1 MSFVGAIVGARRS
14 GKTSLALDLLLS
26 VWRYRFDMIVIM
38 SRTITLQEDVWRRLA
53 GTGVLIIEKLDMPL
67 LEKLQNFV
75 ASTGKEALLIC
86 DDIGRIA
93 NYWARRIMAKGGVE
107 DELTYLAYA
116 SRHYGISLLYLSQ
129 DVIQMAPGYRK
140 NFDFVICLEASISDQ
155 QILYTELLSNT
166 CFGASNSASNNGMK
180 GFREYYMAN
189 TGSFRFFQIYKE
201 DGFYKVWPLPSSAP
215 PTPLTSK
222 QEKASNASYPSYGHN
237 ATIVGSAING
247 SSSNNIGFG
256 GIGLGSANDANRD
269 FGGAEAIDENII

>member
-1 MSFVGAIVGARRS
+1 MLAIVGARRS

-67 LEKLQNFV
+67 LEKLQNFM

-129 DVIQMAPGYRK
+129 GVIQMAPGYRK
-140 NFDFVICLEASISDQ
+140 NFDFVICLEAGS
-155 QILYTELLSNT
+155 YTELLSNT
-166 CFGASNSASNNGMK
+166 CFSATTNGMK
-180 GFREYYMAN
+180 RFREYYMAN

-201 DGFYKVWPLPSSAP
+201 DGFYKVWPLPSA
-215 PTPLTSK
+215 T
-222 QEKASNASYPSYGHN
+222 ASTN
-237 ATIVGSAING
+237 
-247 SSSNNIGFG
+247 
-256 GIGLGSANDANRD
+256 
-269 FGGAEAIDENII
+269 E

>member
-67 LEKLQNFV
+67 LEKLQNFM

-140 NFDFVICLEASISDQ
+140 NFDFVMCLEASITDQ

-201 DGFYKVWPLPSSAP
+201 DGFYKVWPLP
-215 PTPLTSK
+215 LTSK
-222 QEKASNASYPSYGHN
+222 QEKASNASYPSYGHDST
-237 ATIVGSAING
+237 TISDGSNIGLGLGFGSAQADR
-247 SSSNNIGFG
+247 SSSN
-256 GIGLGSANDANRD
+256 
-269 FGGAEAIDENII
+269 ENII

>member
-26 VWRYRFDMIVIM
+26 VWRYRFDMIVIV
-38 SRTITLQEDVWRRLA
+38 SRTITLQDDIWRRMA
-53 GTGVLIIEKLDMPL
+53 GTGILIQPTLDMGF
-67 LEKLQNFV
+67 LEKLQNFMSLFGS
-75 ASTGKEALLIC
+75 AQDKETLVIC

-93 NYWARRIMAKGGVE
+93 NFWSRRIMAKGGVE

-140 NFDFVICLEASISDQ
+140 NFDFVFCLEASIQDQ

-166 CFGASNSASNNGMK
+166 FNSVKA
-180 GFREYYMAN
+180 FREYYVAN

-201 DGFYKVWPLPSSAP
+201 DGIYKVWPDAASVSSIEQNHSACDD
-215 PTPLTSK
+215 
-222 QEKASNASYPSYGHN
+222 SNSSYPGDDRTPIGTN
-237 ATIVGSAING
+237 GIVS
-247 SSSNNIGFG
+247 GFG
-256 GIGLGSANDANRD
+256 I
-269 FGGAEAIDENII
+269 E

>member
-1 MSFVGAIVGARRS
+1 
-14 GKTSLALDLLLS
+14 
-26 VWRYRFDMIVIM
+26 
-38 SRTITLQEDVWRRLA
+38 
-53 GTGVLIIEKLDMPL
+53 
-67 LEKLQNFV
+67 
-75 ASTGKEALLIC
+75 
-86 DDIGRIA
+86 
-93 NYWARRIMAKGGVE
+93 MAKGGVE

-140 NFDFVICLEASISDQ
+140 NFDFVICLEASITDQ

-166 CFGASNSASNNGMK
+166 FCSASNNGMK
-180 GFREYYMAN
+180 RFREYYMAN

-201 DGFYKVWPLPSSAP
+201 DGFYKVWPL
-215 PTPLTSK
+215 PLTSK

-256 GIGLGSANDANRD
+256 GIGLGSDANDANRD

>member
-67 LEKLQNFV
+67 LEKLQNFM

-140 NFDFVICLEASISDQ
+140 NFDFVICLEASITDQ

-166 CFGASNSASNNGMK
+166 CFGYGGAYSNSAGNNGMK

-201 DGFYKVWPLPSSAP
+201 DGFYKVWPLP
-215 PTPLTSK
+215 LTSK

-237 ATIVGSAING
+237 ATIVGSTNNG

-256 GIGLGSANDANRD
+256 GIGSANDANRD
-269 FGGAEAIDENII
+269 FGGAEASDENII

>member
-67 LEKLQNFV
+67 LEKLQNFM

-140 NFDFVICLEASISDQ
+140 NFDFVICLEASITDQ

-166 CFGASNSASNNGMK
+166 CFCYGLGSANAYSNSAGNNGMK

-201 DGFYKVWPLPSSAP
+201 DGFYKVWPLP
-215 PTPLTSK
+215 LTSK
-222 QEKASNASYPSYGHN
+222 QEKASNASYPSYGHDST
-237 ATIVGSAING
+237 TISDGSNIGLGLGFGSAQADR
-247 SSSNNIGFG
+247 SSSN
-256 GIGLGSANDANRD
+256 
-269 FGGAEAIDENII
+269 ENII

>member
-67 LEKLQNFV
+67 LEKLQNFM

-140 NFDFVICLEASISDQ
+140 NFDFVICLEASITDQ
-155 QILYTELLSNT
+155 QILCTELLSNT
-166 CFGASNSASNNGMK
+166 CFSASNNEMK

-201 DGFYKVWPLPSSAP
+201 DGFYKVWPLP
-215 PTPLTSK
+215 LTSK

-237 ATIVGSAING
+237 ATIVGSANNG

-256 GIGLGSANDANRD
+256 GIGLGSANETNSDS
-269 FGGAEAIDENII
+269 AIDENII

>member
-67 LEKLQNFV
+67 LEKLQNLM

-140 NFDFVICLEASISDQ
+140 NFDFVICLEASITDQ

-166 CFGASNSASNNGMK
+166 CFGYGGAYAGNNGMK

-201 DGFYKVWPLPSSAP
+201 DGFYKVWPL
-215 PTPLTSK
+215 PLTSK

-256 GIGLGSANDANRD
+256 GIGSANDANDANRD
-269 FGGAEAIDENII
+269 SAIDENII

>member
-1 MSFVGAIVGARRS
+1 M
-14 GKTSLALDLLLS
+14 
-26 VWRYRFDMIVIM
+26 
-38 SRTITLQEDVWRRLA
+38 
-53 GTGVLIIEKLDMPL
+53 
-67 LEKLQNFV
+67 

-140 NFDFVICLEASISDQ
+140 NFDFVICLEASITDQ

-201 DGFYKVWPLPSSAP
+201 DGFYKVWPLPSLAAP
-215 PTPLTSK
+215 TTPSLRPLTSK
-222 QEKASNASYPSYGHN
+222 QEKASNASYPSYGHDST
-237 ATIVGSAING
+237 TISDGSNIGLGLGFGSAQADR
-247 SSSNNIGFG
+247 SSSN
-256 GIGLGSANDANRD
+256 
-269 FGGAEAIDENII
+269 ENII

>member
-38 SRTITLQEDVWRRLA
+38 SRTITLQEDVGRRLA

-67 LEKLQNFV
+67 LEKLQNFM

-140 NFDFVICLEASISDQ
+140 NFDFVICLEASITDQ

-166 CFGASNSASNNGMK
+166 FCSAITNGMK
-180 GFREYYMAN
+180 RFREYYMAN

-201 DGFYKVWPLPSSAP
+201 DGFYKVWPLP
-215 PTPLTSK
+215 LTSK
-222 QEKASNASYPSYGHN
+222 QEKASNASYPSYGHDST
-237 ATIVGSAING
+237 TISDGSNIGLGLGFGSAQADR
-247 SSSNNIGFG
+247 SSSN
-256 GIGLGSANDANRD
+256 
-269 FGGAEAIDENII
+269 ENII